1 MARTTQKT
9 ATNITIDQ
17 GSTFSQ
23 EFTVTT
29 NGTTAVDITGMTVG
43 AQLRKS
49 YDSSTAT
56 ATFTTELV
64 TPTSGIYRLKLTST
78 ETAAIASGRYV
89 WDAELTL
96 NDSTLERVHGGIATV
111 TPEVTK

>member
-43 AQLRKS
+43 
-49 YDSSTAT
+49 
-56 ATFTTELV
+56 
-64 TPTSGIYRLKLTST
+64 
-78 ETAAIASGRYV
+78 
-89 WDAELTL
+89 L
-96 NDSTLERVHGGIATV
+96 N
-111 TPEVTK
+111 

>member
-56 ATFTTELV
+56 ATFTTQLV

-111 TPEVTK
+111 THEVTK